1 MPPVRFFSN
10 RLIADDMKR
19 DGPSDSA
26 ASSRMEGNSLRVV
39 VDALPGRRRIMAVGT
54 LYCMVKRKMAGS
66 VASCPWCAQII
77 APLLFTILS
86 QPRCRPPPS
95 HPATTPPAKKPA
107 LNEQQQ
113 RPLPWRPD
121 RPATPS
127 SARDSSSTTHPR
139 GAHPPPPPRIA
150 RRRRRRRRSC
160 RPRTIATPRRTGR
173 PFTGG

>member
-19 DGPSDSA
+19 EGPSDSA
-26 ASSRMEGNSLRVV
+26 ASSRLEGSLRVV
-39 VDALPGRRRIMAVGT
+39 VDALPGRRRIMAVVSMVEYNT
-54 LYCMVKRKMAGS
+54 LLCMVGS
-66 VASCPWCAQII
+66 QKENGGKCCLI
-77 APLLFTILS
+77 ARLFYTLS

-113 RPLPWRPD
+113 RPPSWRPD
-121 RPATPS
+121 RPAIPS
-127 SARDSSSTTHPR
+127 SARVSSSTSPPRAHP
-139 GAHPPPPPRIA
+139 PPPPPRIA
-150 RRRRRRRRSC
+150 RRRRRCRRSC

-173 PFTGG
+173 PSTGG